1 MRASSANK
9 LVGLERALQRQF
21 HLKPSYVF
29 ASVLLAAHL
38 VVIVTITMLAFPPWA
53 SSALIVLLA
62 TNLAY
67 VLWLTALLRA
77 PQSCV
82 AFRLDADGIELESL
96 SGKLQAVRLGSGSV
110 VTSWFTVL
118 TLIPESGGRRQR
130 LLIFPD
136 SLDAESSRQLR
147 LWLKWGGQPTK

>member
-1 MRASSANK
+1 M
-9 LVGLERALQRQF
+9 QRQF
-21 HLKPSYVF
+21 HLKPSYLF
-29 ASVLLAAHL
+29 AIVLLGAHL
-38 VVIVTITMLAFPPWA
+38 VVIVTITLLALPLWA

-67 VLWLTALLRA
+67 VLWLSALLRS

-82 AFRLDADGIELESL
+82 AFRLNVDGIELESL

-110 VTSWFTVL
+110 VTSWLTVL
-118 TLIPESGGRRQR
+118 TLVPESGERRR

-136 SLDAESSRQLR
+136 SLDAESFRQLR